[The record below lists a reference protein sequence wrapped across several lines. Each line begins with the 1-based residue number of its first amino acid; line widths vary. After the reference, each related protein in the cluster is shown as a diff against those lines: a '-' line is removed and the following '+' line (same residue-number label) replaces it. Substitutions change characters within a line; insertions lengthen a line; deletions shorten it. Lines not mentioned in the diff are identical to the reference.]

1 MFISVLHLLVLCP
14 FIFLLLLAF
23 MLKRFKRTQKRAIHR
38 AIDVTTF
45 ILLFSIQALCQVLYD
60 YDLGVLVQIVVTLI
74 FMMIVFIKWREN
86 PEIKVLPIFKKFW
99 RVVFLVLSTIYMGM
113 LLVYVVLKAIELF

>member
-1 MFISVLHLLVLCP
+1 
-14 FIFLLLLAF
+14 